1 MKKKPQIHKEAH
13 GLEMGHR
20 NPTIACRTPLLPS
33 LGRAPRNV
41 GVAEGKGNRCTSR
54 SHVTPLE
61 RDHAVTTPKKN
72 HHQFLRSRTE
82 PTMKEEP
89 VAIKAAS
96 TTSRIG

>member
-1 MKKKPQIHKEAH
+1 YEKKPQIHKEAH
-13 GLEMGHR
+13 GLEMGQR

-41 GVAEGKGNRCTSR
+41 GRPCCDN
-54 SHVTPLE
+54 
-61 RDHAVTTPKKN
+61 PKKN
-72 HHQFLRSRTE
+72 HHQSLRSRTE